1 MIVGAAVALGAL
13 LVLAAWL
20 RWQYAQTISLYVDE
34 FTTLWAA
41 RRTLEL
47 GAPLMPSGVL
57 YTRGLLATYV
67 TALAGAL
74 GGLDYTTG
82 RVPSIFFG
90 LATIAAI
97 FAAGRREWNARV
109 GWLAALAARAT
120 DGVTLLFCHPG
131 ATGEASAHDAIAAA
145 RRAEAAYL
153 GSTAFAE
160 DLARAAVTTAWPWR
174 RSSAG

>member
-1 MIVGAAVALGAL
+1 MNRRAVMAGAAVALGAL
-13 LVLAAWL
+13 LVLAFWL

-67 TALAGAL
+67 TALAGAVA
-74 GGLDYTTG
+74 GLDYITG
-82 RVPSIFFG
+82 RVPSILFG

-97 FAAGRREWNARV
+97 FAAGRREWNTRV
-109 GWLAALAARAT
+109 GWLAALGLALLPEAIVWSGRARFYAQLQFFALLALWAA
-120 DGVTLLFCHPG
+120 F
-131 ATGEASAHDAIAAA
+131 
-145 RRAEAAYL
+145 
-153 GSTAFAE
+153 
-160 DLARAAVTTAWPWR
+160 
-174 RSSAG
+174 